1 MSNYTLLLV
10 QSWNFILFEMSVEF
24 VPNSN
29 LRVKISAEDRL
40 VFTSKLNLIKCIW
53 NIFQLKNFDKRYET
67 EMSKKLTFIK

>member
-1 MSNYTLLLV
+1 MSNYSLQLV

-40 VFTSKLNLIKCIW
+40 VFTSKLNLIKYIW

-67 EMSKKLTFIK
+67 EMRKK